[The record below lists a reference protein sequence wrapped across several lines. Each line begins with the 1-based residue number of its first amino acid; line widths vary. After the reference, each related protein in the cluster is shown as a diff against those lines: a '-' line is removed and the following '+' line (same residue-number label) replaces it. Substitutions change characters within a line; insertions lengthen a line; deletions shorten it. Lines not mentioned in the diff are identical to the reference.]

1 MRPGGPEATL
11 LPWGAQGRWCVARP
25 SIALSRRHGLGQQE
39 EGSWGPVSAWPHAD
53 PSLRRPLA
61 AVGPSADDE
70 VTVGKFYA
78 TFLIQEHFRKFM
90 RRQEEYYG
98 YRPKKDTVQIQVSP
112 PRAPGAPLL
121 SWSPDSSSLSVF
133 GGRQGR

>member
-1 MRPGGPEATL
+1 MG
-11 LPWGAQGRWCVARP
+11 
-25 SIALSRRHGLGQQE
+25 SGQLE
-39 EGSWGPVSAWPHAD
+39 EGSQGPVLWPHAD
-53 PSLRRPLA
+53 PSLTHPLA
-61 AVGPSADDE
+61 VVGPSADDE

-121 SWSPDSSSLSVF
+121 SWSLVSSSLSVF
-133 GGRQGR
+133 GGRQGRQTGREEPGLMGVR